1 MEALRGR
8 MTAAASSGSRAA
20 DVTGTGTEA
29 AMRMGAEAE
38 EGKQRFDLSK
48 KNLWLRTPLPISSEI
63 FPHF

>member
-38 EGKQRFDLSK
+38 EGEKRFDLSK
-48 KNLWLRTPLPISSEI
+48 KILASHTFADL
-63 FPHF
+63 

>member
-38 EGKQRFDLSK
+38 EGKKDLTFQK
-48 KNLWLRTPLPISSEI
+48 KYWLRTPLRLCA
-63 FPHF
+63 FADL